1 VLRALRDH
9 ALGPEVHS
17 EGGPVVLAITERV
30 PGGLQL
36 LLPGF
41 VLRSEPP
48 EWGEVDDHPVIE
60 VRIPERRDALYL
72 VEEGAQLLDQR
83 LLRSKL
89 LALGGGPGVAQ
100 LARERLE
107 APLLVREFW
116 SNMFHLHLI
125 ERIARKRMQVQ
136 PNGIC
141 TRWCCQLPEC
151 WSGSSMQ

>member
-1 VLRALRDH
+1 
-9 ALGPEVHS
+9 
-17 EGGPVVLAITERV
+17 
-30 PGGLQL
+30 
-36 LLPGF
+36 
-41 VLRSEPP
+41 
-48 EWGEVDDHPVIE
+48 

-125 ERIARKRMQVQ
+125 ERIARKRMQLQ

-151 WSGSSMQ
+151 WSGSSMQRHLPKVKLEVVLSQKGTKFAGVRERPNSILKQYDRNIGLR